1 MIMRRYTPFALASS
15 TGAAPPGSV
24 SPLPGTFSVH
34 SGAFSLASR
43 LADAYSARTFFQ
55 SHWSSSATIIGFAVN
70 TPVPSSVWPTR
81 IVTVSSGAIVIQALI
96 SGTVASRY
104 HGVGATGIFAASALG
119 GIQKPRTI
127 APPTAAVVV
136 RNSRRSM
143 SVLFSGVFSL
153 MMSSLYLTTQRGSAV
168 DGLADAV
175 ISSAAAGVGH
185 LSIDVGV
192 RWLRFFLEQ
201 RHRSQNLPGLTV
213 AALRNVKLLPRE
225 LHRMRPIGRQSLDS
239 ADLPAHSPDGLHKTG
254 PHRVAIHQD
263 GAGAALADAA
273 AIFRTGET
281 NRIAEHPQ
289 QRCLRFRVHRIL
301 NAIDEKGKRH
311 IGTSLTW
318 KLERIL
324 RQKRTNHKRHK

>member
-1 MIMRRYTPFALASS
+1 MIMRRYTPSMPRSS

-24 SPLPGTFSVH
+24 SPLPGIFSVH

-55 SHWSSSATIIGFAVN
+55 SHWSSSATIIGFAVK

-104 HGVGATGIFAASALG
+104 QGVGATGTFAACALG

-153 MMSSLYLTTQRGSAV
+153 MVSSLTTQRGCAM
-168 DGLADAV
+168 DGLADAMV
-175 ISSAAAGVGH
+175 CSAAAGVGH
-185 LSIDVGV
+185 LSIDVGI
-192 RWLRFFLEQ
+192 RWIWLFFEQ
-201 RHRSQNLPGLTV
+201 RHRSKDLPRLAI
-213 AALRNVKLLPRE
+213 AALRNVK
-225 LHRMRPIGRQSLDS
+225 
-239 ADLPAHSPDGLHKTG
+239 
-254 PHRVAIHQD
+254 
-263 GAGAALADAA
+263 
-273 AIFRTGET
+273 
-281 NRIAEHPQ
+281 
-289 QRCLRFRVHRIL
+289 
-301 NAIDEKGKRH
+301 
-311 IGTSLTW
+311 
-318 KLERIL
+318 
-324 RQKRTNHKRHK
+324 

>member
-1 MIMRRYTPFALASS
+1 MIMRRYTPFAFSSS
-15 TGAAPPGSV
+15 TGAAPPGSD

-104 HGVGATGIFAASALG
+104 QGVGATGIFAASAPG

-136 RNSRRSM
+136 KNSRRSI

-153 MMSSLYLTTQRGSAV
+153 MMSSRLTTQRDCAV
-168 DGLADAV
+168 DGLTDAV
-175 ISSAAAGVGH
+175 IGSATAGIVH
-185 LSIDVGV
+185 LGIDVGI
-192 RWLRFFLEQ
+192 RRLR
-201 RHRSQNLPGLTV
+201 
-213 AALRNVKLLPRE
+213 LLV
-225 LHRMRPIGRQSLDS
+225 D
-239 ADLPAHSPDGLHKTG
+239 
-254 PHRVAIHQD
+254 
-263 GAGAALADAA
+263 
-273 AIFRTGET
+273 
-281 NRIAEHPQ
+281 
-289 QRCLRFRVHRIL
+289 
-301 NAIDEKGKRH
+301 
-311 IGTSLTW
+311 
-318 KLERIL
+318 
-324 RQKRTNHKRHK
+324 

>member
-1 MIMRRYTPFALASS
+1 MIIRRYTPFAFASS

-24 SPLPGTFSVH
+24 SPLPGTFNVH

-104 HGVGATGIFAASALG
+104 QGVGATGIFAASAPG

-136 RNSRRSM
+136 KNSRRSI

-153 MMSSLYLTTQRGSAV
+153 MMSSLTDHAARLRDGWPGEYGDRFRNGKHSSFGHRYRHPSVSA
-168 DGLADAV
+168 
-175 ISSAAAGVGH
+175 SCRAAPPPSGFA
-185 LSIDVGV
+185 
-192 RWLRFFLEQ
+192 
-201 RHRSQNLPGLTV
+201 
-213 AALRNVKLLPRE
+213 
-225 LHRMRPIGRQSLDS
+225 PIGSSRTAERQTPSTRVVPG
-239 ADLPAHSPDGLHKTG
+239 AT
-254 PHRVAIHQD
+254 HR
-263 GAGAALADAA
+263 
-273 AIFRTGET
+273 
-281 NRIAEHPQ
+281 P
-289 QRCLRFRVHRIL
+289 
-301 NAIDEKGKRH
+301 
-311 IGTSLTW
+311 TSL
-318 KLERIL
+318 R
-324 RQKRTNHKRHK
+324 